1 MRILFDGAEYQVSGI
16 PAKGND
22 YINGKAWCCNG
33 SLIEGV
39 KDITKYET
47 VIDED
52 GNKIQVEIVPE
63 VELDPSL
70 D

>member
-33 SLIEGV
+33 ALIEGV
-39 KDITKYET
+39 KDITKYDKE
-47 VIDED
+47 
-52 GNKIQVEIVPE
+52 GNEIVPE
-63 VELDPSL
+63 PVDVLED
-70 D
+70 